1 MKLIFQKSAIIL
13 FSGLL
18 ISSSYAGV
26 LRDFLISN
34 FVDMRGY
41 RYCELLFQFDDRTE
55 VWGTQGLNQCPQTD
69 WNELDLDRIKSSN
82 NATNL
87 IANGPRYFVVNSS
100 IGMDLPDESTRKFGN
115 LEMRKLATV
124 GMLDIE
130 RSFTEISV
138 YRNNI
143 WIFKEDEQ
151 IYLLIDTDGSE
162 YIMQSYSLVIDAS
175 MEESKLSNLE
185 EKLNLPVGW
194 RYETRVLD
202 SELRVPANGEAIVLR
217 DNLGNTYQKIKGSRA
232 L

>member
-26 LRDFLISN
+26 LRDFFISN

-130 RSFTEISV
+130 RSFTDISV

-151 IYLLIDTDGSE
+151 IYLLIDSDGSE
-162 YIMQSYSLVIDAS
+162 YIMQSYSLIIDAS

-217 DNLGNTYQKIKGSRA
+217 DNLSNTYQKIIHID
-232 L
+232 

>member
-26 LRDFLISN
+26 LRDFFISN

-100 IGMDLPDESTRKFGN
+100 IDMDLPDESTRKFGN

-175 MEESKLSNLE
+175 MEESKLSHLE

-217 DNLGNTYQKIKGSRA
+217 DNLGNTYQKIIHID
-232 L
+232 

>member
-26 LRDFLISN
+26 LRDFFISN
-34 FVDMRGY
+34 FVDIRGY

-100 IGMDLPDESTRKFGN
+100 IGMDLPDESKRKFGN

-162 YIMQSYSLVIDAS
+162 YIMQSYSLIIDAS

-217 DNLGNTYQKIKGSRA
+217 DNLSNTYQKIIHID
-232 L
+232 

>member
-1 MKLIFQKSAIIL
+1 M
-13 FSGLL
+13 
-18 ISSSYAGV
+18 
-26 LRDFLISN
+26 
-34 FVDMRGY
+34 
-41 RYCELLFQFDDRTE
+41 
-55 VWGTQGLNQCPQTD
+55 
-69 WNELDLDRIKSSN
+69 DRIKSSN

-143 WIFKEDEQ
+143 WIFKEDVQ

-217 DNLGNTYQKIKGSRA
+217 DNLGNTYQKIIHID
-232 L
+232 

>member
-1 MKLIFQKSAIIL
+1 L

-26 LRDFLISN
+26 LRDFFISN

-100 IGMDLPDESTRKFGN
+100 IDMDLPDESTRKFGN

-217 DNLGNTYQKIKGSRA
+217 DNRGNTYQKIIHID
-232 L
+232 

>member
-26 LRDFLISN
+26 LRDFFISN
-34 FVDMRGY
+34 FVDIRGY

-100 IGMDLPDESTRKFGN
+100 IGMDLPDESKRKFGN

-130 RSFTEISV
+130 RSFTDISV

-151 IYLLIDTDGSE
+151 IYLLIDSDGSE
-162 YIMQSYSLVIDAS
+162 YIMQSYSLIIDAS

-217 DNLGNTYQKIKGSRA
+217 DNLSNTYQKIIHID
-232 L
+232 

>member
-18 ISSSYAGV
+18 ISSSYAGG
-26 LRDFLISN
+26 LRDFFISN

-151 IYLLIDTDGSE
+151 IYLLIDSDGSE
-162 YIMQSYSLVIDAS
+162 YIMQSYSLIIDAS

-217 DNLGNTYQKIKGSRA
+217 DNLGNTYQKIIHID
-232 L
+232 

>member
-18 ISSSYAGV
+18 ISSSYAGG
-26 LRDFLISN
+26 LRDFFISN

-217 DNLGNTYQKIKGSRA
+217 DNLSNTYQKIIHID
-232 L
+232 

>member
-26 LRDFLISN
+26 LRDFFISN

-100 IGMDLPDESTRKFGN
+100 IGMDLPDESKRKFGN

-217 DNLGNTYQKIKGSRA
+217 DNLSNTYQKIIHID
-232 L
+232 

>member
-18 ISSSYAGV
+18 ISSSYAGG
-26 LRDFLISN
+26 LRDFFISN

-100 IGMDLPDESTRKFGN
+100 IGMDLPDESKRKFGN

-162 YIMQSYSLVIDAS
+162 YIMQSYSLIIDAS

-217 DNLGNTYQKIKGSRA
+217 DNLGNTYQKIIHID
-232 L
+232 

>member
-26 LRDFLISN
+26 LRDFFISN
-34 FVDMRGY
+34 FVDIRGY

-100 IGMDLPDESTRKFGN
+100 IGMDLPDESKRKFGN

-217 DNLGNTYQKIKGSRA
+217 DNLSNTYQKIIHID
-232 L
+232 

>member
-26 LRDFLISN
+26 LRDFFISN
-34 FVDMRGY
+34 FFDMRGY
-41 RYCELLFQFDDRTE
+41 RYCELLFQFDGRTE

-100 IGMDLPDESTRKFGN
+100 IGMDLPDESKRKFGN

-162 YIMQSYSLVIDAS
+162 YIMQSYSLIIDAS

-202 SELRVPANGEAIVLR
+202 SELRVPANGQAIVLR
-217 DNLGNTYQKIKGSRA
+217 DNLGNTYQKIIHID
-232 L
+232 

>member
-26 LRDFLISN
+26 LRDFFISN
-34 FVDMRGY
+34 FVDIRGY

-100 IGMDLPDESTRKFGN
+100 IDMDLPDESTRKFGN

-217 DNLGNTYQKIKGSRA
+217 DNLGNTYQKIIHID
-232 L
+232 

>member
-26 LRDFLISN
+26 LRDFFISN

-100 IGMDLPDESTRKFGN
+100 IGMDLPDESKRKFGN

-217 DNLGNTYQKIKGSRA
+217 DNLGNTYQKIIHID
-232 L
+232 

>member
-18 ISSSYAGV
+18 ISSSYAGG
-26 LRDFLISN
+26 LRDFFISN

-143 WIFKEDEQ
+143 WIFKEGEQ

-194 RYETRVLD
+194 RYKTRVLD

-217 DNLGNTYQKIKGSRA
+217 DNLGNTYQKIIHID
-232 L
+232 

>member
-13 FSGLL
+13 FFGLL
-18 ISSSYAGV
+18 ISSSHAGV
-26 LRDFLISN
+26 LRDFFISN
-34 FVDMRGY
+34 FVDIRGY

-151 IYLLIDTDGSE
+151 IYLLIDSDGSE
-162 YIMQSYSLVIDAS
+162 YIMQSYSLIIDAS

-217 DNLGNTYQKIKGSRA
+217 DNLGNTYQKIIHID
-232 L
+232 

>member
-18 ISSSYAGV
+18 ISSSYAGG
-26 LRDFLISN
+26 LRDFFISN

-217 DNLGNTYQKIKGSRA
+217 DNLGNTYQKIINID
-232 L
+232 

>member
-18 ISSSYAGV
+18 ISSSYAGG
-26 LRDFLISN
+26 LRDFFISN

-217 DNLGNTYQKIKGSRA
+217 DNLGNTYQKIIHID
-232 L
+232 

>member
-26 LRDFLISN
+26 LRDFFISN
-34 FVDMRGY
+34 FVDIRGY

-100 IGMDLPDESTRKFGN
+100 IGMDLPDESKRKFGN

-217 DNLGNTYQKIKGSRA
+217 DNLGNTYQKIIHID
-232 L
+232 

>member
-26 LRDFLISN
+26 LRDFFISN

-100 IGMDLPDESTRKFGN
+100 IDMDLPDESTRKFGN

-217 DNLGNTYQKIKGSRA
+217 DNLGNTYQKIIHID
-232 L
+232 

>member
-1 MKLIFQKSAIIL
+1 MRSLFKVSAPL
-13 FSGLL
+13 VLSGLL
-18 ISSSYAGV
+18 ISISYAGV

-41 RYCELLFQFDDRTE
+41 RYCEILFQYENETE
-55 VWGTQGLNQCPQTD
+55 VWGTQGINQCPQTEWD
-69 WNELDLDRIKSSN
+69 DLKFTHIKSSM
-82 NATNL
+82 NARNL

-100 IGMDLPDESTRKFGN
+100 IGMDSPDAKTRNFGN
-115 LEMRKLATV
+115 LEMKKLATV

-138 YRNNI
+138 YRDNI
-143 WIFKEDEQ
+143 WIYNKDEQ
-151 IYLLIDTDGSE
+151 IYLLIDTKDNE
-162 YIMQSYSLVIDAS
+162 YIMQSYSLMIDPT
-175 MEESKLSNLE
+175 MKESKLSNLTE
-185 EKLNLPVGW
+185 SLRLPDGW

-217 DNLGNTYQKIKGSRA
+217 DNLGNTYQKITHMNN